1 MEAAFCNFVC
11 GKQGNCAILYAQK
24 KIQKAHVTKLS
35 GRMEIIMER
44 TNQSHI
50 RNFCI
55 VAHIDHGKST
65 LADRIIERTGLLTS
79 REMQAQVLDNMDLER
94 ERGITIKAQTVRIVY
109 KAKNGEE
116 YIFNLIDTPGHVDF
130 NYEVSRSLAAC
141 EGAILIVDA
150 AQEIEAQTLANCYLA
165 LDHDLEIMPVINKI
179 DLPSAEPERVKE
191 EIEDII
197 GLDASD
203 APLISAKMGTNI
215 DEVLEQIISKIPAP
229 NGDPDASLQA
239 LIFDSIYDAY
249 KGVIIFCRI
258 FDGTVRKGQKI
269 LMMATGAKAEVVEVG
284 IFGAGQFIPTDE
296 LSAGMVGYITASL
309 KNVQDTRVGDTVTLA
324 SDPCKEAL
332 PGYKK
337 VQPMVYCGLYPSDG
351 AKYPDLRD
359 ALEKL
364 QLNDAALQ
372 FEAETSVALGFGFRC
387 GFLGLLH
394 LEIVQERLE
403 REYNLD
409 LVTTAPGVIYH
420 VYKTNGEMIEVTN
433 PSNLPDPSEIEH
445 MEEPVVTAEIM
456 ATTEYVGAIMNLCQ
470 ERRGVY
476 LGMEYLEET
485 RAVLK
490 YELPLNEIIY
500 DFFDALKSRS
510 RGYASLDYEMKGYVP
525 SNLVKLDILINREE
539 IDALSFILH
548 ADTAYE
554 RGRKMCEKLKKEI
567 PRQLFEIPIQAAIG
581 SKIIARETVKA
592 MRKDVLAKCYGGD
605 ISRKRK
611 LLEKQKEG
619 KKRMRQF
626 GNVEIPQQAFM
637 SVLKLD
643 EE

>member
-1 MEAAFCNFVC
+1 MAN
-11 GKQGNCAILYAQK
+11 ID
-24 KIQKAHVTKLS
+24 
-35 GRMEIIMER
+35 
-44 TNQSHI
+44 QSKI

-65 LADRIIERTGLLTS
+65 LADRIIEKTGLLTS
-79 REMQAQVLDNMDLER
+79 REMQSQVLDNMELER

-109 KAKNGEE
+109 KAKDGEE

-150 AQEIEAQTLANCYLA
+150 AQGIEAQTLANCYLA

-179 DLPSAEPERVKE
+179 DLPSAEPDRVKA
-191 EIEDII
+191 EIEDVI
-197 GLDASD
+197 GLDAED
-203 APLISAKMGTNI
+203 APLISAKLGLNI
-215 DEVLEQIISKIPAP
+215 EDVLEQIVKKIPAP
-229 NGDPDASLQA
+229 SGDPEGPLQA
-239 LIFDSIYDAY
+239 LIFDSLYDAY
-249 KGVIIFCRI
+249 KGVIVFCRI
-258 FDGTVRKGQKI
+258 FDGSVKKGT
-269 LMMATGAKAEVVEVG
+269 LMRMMATGAEAEVVEVG
-284 IFGAGQFIPTDE
+284 TFGAGQFIPCEE

-309 KNVQDTRVGDTVTLA
+309 KNVKDTHVGDTVTDA
-324 SDPCKEAL
+324 NRPCAEPL
-332 PGYKK
+332 PGYKQ
-337 VQPMVYCGLYPSDG
+337 VNPMVFCGLYPADG
-351 AKYPDLRD
+351 SKYGDLRD

-364 QLNDAALQ
+364 QLNDASLQ
-372 FEAETSVALGFGFRC
+372 FEAETSIALGFGFRC

-394 LEIVQERLE
+394 LEIIQERLE

-409 LVTTAPGVIYH
+409 LVTTAPGVVYK
-420 VYKTNGEMIEVTN
+420 VYKTDGSVLEITN

-445 MEEPVVTAEIM
+445 MEEPIVNAEIM
-456 ATTEYVGAIMNLCQ
+456 VTTEFVGSIMKLCQ

-476 LGMEYLEET
+476 LGMEYMEQT
-485 RAVLK
+485 RALLK

-510 RGYASLDYEMKGYVP
+510 RGYASFDYELKGYKP
-525 SNLVKLDILINREE
+525 SQLVKLDILINKEDV
-539 IDALSFILH
+539 DALSFIVH

-554 RGRKMCEKLKKEI
+554 RGRKMCEKLKGEI
-567 PRQLFEIPIQAAIG
+567 PRQMFEIPIQAAIG
-581 SKIIARETVKA
+581 SKVIARETVKA

-605 ISRKRK
+605 ISRKKK

-619 KKRMRQF
+619 KKRMRQV
-626 GNVEIPQQAFM
+626 GNVEIPQSAFM

-643 EE
+643 DE